1 MSAIKILDQKVVKTI
16 DNILESNY
24 KVFEEEKERKQE
36 RQKAMQQTEEMIL
49 RKMPVTKRM
58 KYLNMQKDN
67 KLQEELKGHWASE
80 QEVVQYRDKTPKMP
94 IDISLEDVVNKIQPQ
109 KVKVTGVNYDKN
121 GNEIITQGERT
132 L

>member
-1 MSAIKILDQKVVKTI
+1 
-16 DNILESNY
+16 
-24 KVFEEEKERKQE
+24 
-36 RQKAMQQTEEMIL
+36 
-49 RKMPVTKRM
+49 
-58 KYLNMQKDN
+58 MQKDK

-80 QEVVQYRDKTPKMP
+80 QEVIQYRDKTPKMP

-109 KVKVTGVNYDKN
+109 KIKVTGVNYDKN